1 MIPISKPYIGDEE
14 KRAVME
20 VLDSGMLVQGPR
32 VALLEER
39 FAKLCGVK
47 HAIATSNGTTA
58 LHVALLAH
66 GIGPGDEVITSPFT
80 FVASA
85 NSIVFT
91 GAKPVFV
98 DILPDTFNINPDL
111 IEAAITPRT
120 KAIMPVHLFGYPCN
134 MPAIMAIAE
143 RHGLAIIEDSAQAVG
158 ADYQGRMTGSF
169 GTGCFSLYA
178 TKNIQSGEGG
188 IITTDDDTIADTCK
202 LLRAHGMRRR
212 YYHDILGFNF
222 RMSDLHAAIGAV
234 QMERVEHFTA
244 QRRANAAYLNAHITS
259 VQTPK
264 VQPGYGHVW
273 HQYTIRV
280 GDGTKN
286 EGAARDA
293 AIQQLTAAGV
303 GTGIFYPIPANRQ
316 QHLIDMGLGGESMP
330 VAEQIAREVIS
341 LPVHPAL
348 SEQDL
353 VSIATAVNGLKIN
366 TL

>member
-1 MIPISKPYIGDEE
+1 MIPISKPYIGEEE

-39 FAKLCGVK
+39 FAQLCGVK

-66 GIGPGDEVITSPFT
+66 GIGAGDEVITSPFT

-85 NSIVFT
+85 NSIVFA

-98 DILPDTFNINPDL
+98 DIVPETFNINPDL

-120 KAIMPVHLFGYPCN
+120 KAIMPVHLFGYPCD
-134 MPAIMAIAE
+134 MTAILAIAE
-143 RHGLAIIEDSAQAVG
+143 RHGLAVIEDSAQAVG
-158 ADYQGRMTGSF
+158 ADYHGRMTGSF

-188 IITTDDDTIADTCK
+188 IITTDDDKIADTCK

-222 RMSDLHAAIGAV
+222 RMSDLHAAIGVA
-234 QMERVEHFTA
+234 QLDRVEQFTA
-244 QRRANAAYLNAHITS
+244 QRRANAAYLNANIRS
-259 VQTPK
+259 VRTPK

-273 HQYTIRV
+273 HQYTVRI
-280 GDGTKN
+280 GDGTQN
-286 EGAARDA
+286 EGAARDI
-293 AIQQLTAAGV
+293 AIEQLTAAGV

-316 QHLIDMGLGGESMP
+316 QHLLDMGLGGESMP
-330 VAEQIAREVIS
+330 VAEQIAREVLA
-341 LPVHPAL
+341 LPVHPSL

-353 VSIATAVNGLKIN
+353 VTIATAVNEL
-366 TL
+366 TV